1 MSTAV
6 SPAAGSG
13 TRPGRR
19 AGRMQAPVSPRVF
32 TVWLAIITVVGVLF
46 RWLYV
51 WRAGRKIPLGI
62 SDAGSYFYLGR
73 NIAEG
78 RGYIRPYDY
87 LFHAKSIPTAEFPPL
102 YPTFLAGVHLIGIT
116 QPTGQKLATSVL
128 GATIVVLIGLIG
140 RRVAGPVVGLVAAL
154 LAALYPVFAA
164 SDGGLA
170 SETLYGVL
178 VAAFLLAFLVAL
190 EQPSAGRWV
199 LVGALVGLAALTR
212 SEAVAL
218 YIFVIAPVVLFS
230 RRRIGAGRGRGWGP
244 ALQALGLAALA
255 SLVVVTPWLIR
266 DRVATKTFVPISNNS
281 GTMIAGANCPE
292 AYYSHHLGQWLYSC
306 VQRDGKPGTT
316 EAEQASHYRT
326 TGQDYARDHAG
337 RLPYVAAVRVLR
349 TWGVWDFRDEINLE
363 AFESRDH
370 GWLTAGHWMYFAMVP
385 FTIAGIVIVARR
397 RRRFLRPL
405 ATTMVMVVFVS
416 AITYGNQRFRLVA
429 EPAII
434 VFAAVGLVRLASLLW
449 PSLWDRSGD
458 DGSGAVGTAP
468 PPEPIAAA
476 GPVG

>member
-1 MSTAV
+1 M
-6 SPAAGSG
+6 GH
-13 TRPGRR
+13 R
-19 AGRMQAPVSPRVF
+19 AGCRSASAWTRAFPIG
-32 TVWLAIITVVGVLF
+32 LAVITIVGVLF

-73 NIAEG
+73 NIADG

-87 LFHAKSIPTAEFPPL
+87 LFHSKSIPTAEFPPL

-116 QPTGQKLATSVL
+116 TPTGQKLATSVL
-128 GATIVVLIGLIG
+128 GATIVVLIGLMG

-154 LAALYPVFAA
+154 LAAVYPVFVA

-178 VAAFLLAFLVAL
+178 IAAFLLAFLIAL
-190 EQPSAGRWV
+190 ERPTAWRWV

-218 YIFVIAPVVLFS
+218 YIFVIAPVLLLS
-230 RRRIGAGRGRGWGP
+230 RRRLGPGWSGALKAFGF
-244 ALQALGLAALA
+244 ALLA
-255 SLVVVTPWLIR
+255 SLIVVTPWLIR
-266 DRVATKTFVPISNNS
+266 NRIATETFVPISNNS
-281 GTMIAGANCPE
+281 GTMLAGSNCPE
-292 AYYSHHLGQWLYSC
+292 AYYSHHVGQWLYSC

-316 EAEQASHYRT
+316 EAEQASIYRGR
-326 TGQDYARDHAG
+326 GQDYARGHAG
-337 RLPYVAAVRVLR
+337 RLPYVAGVRVLR

-363 AFESRDH
+363 SFEGRDH

-397 RRRFLRPL
+397 RRRFLWPL
-405 ATTMVMVVFVS
+405 ASTMVMVVFVS
-416 AITYGNQRFRLVA
+416 ALTYGNQRFRLVA

-434 VFAAVGLVRLASLLW
+434 VFAGVGLVRLAAFLR
-449 PSLWDRSGD
+449 PSLWDRSAD
-458 DGSGAVGTAP
+458 DPPRGVAGGRTAAL
-468 PPEPIAAA
+468 PEPES
-476 GPVG
+476 VT

>member
-1 MSTAV
+1 MTADV
-6 SPAAGSG
+6 PPAAAPGARGVRRARRPSPPAG
-13 TRPGRR
+13 TRAFPI
-19 AGRMQAPVSPRVF
+19 A
-32 TVWLAIITVVGVLF
+32 LAAITIVGVLF

-73 NIAEG
+73 NIAAG

-87 LFHAKSIPTAEFPPL
+87 LFHSKSIPTAEFPPL
-102 YPTFLAGVHLIGIT
+102 YPTFLAGVHLLDMT
-116 QPTGQKLATSVL
+116 TPTGQKLATSVL
-128 GATIVVLIGLIG
+128 GAVIVVLIGLIG
-140 RRVAGPVVGLVAAL
+140 RRVAGPIVGLVAAL

-178 VAAFLLAFLVAL
+178 IAAFLLAFLIAL
-190 EQPSAGRWV
+190 DQPAAWRWV

-218 YIFVIAPVVLFS
+218 YVFVIIPVLLLS
-230 RRRIGAGRGRGWGP
+230 RGRLGPGWSG
-244 ALQALGLAALA
+244 ALRAFGLALLA
-255 SLVVVTPWLIR
+255 GLVVVTPWLIR
-266 DRVATKTFVPISNNS
+266 DRVATKAFVPISNNS
-281 GTMIAGANCPE
+281 GTMFAGANCPE

-316 EAEQASHYRT
+316 EAEQASIYRT
-326 TGQDYARDHAG
+326 RGQDYARDHAG

-363 AFESRDH
+363 SFESRDH
-370 GWLTAGHWMYFAMVP
+370 AWLTAGHWMFFAMVP
-385 FTIAGIVIVARR
+385 FTIAGIVIVSRR
-397 RRRFLRPL
+397 RRRFLWPL

-416 AITYGNQRFRLVA
+416 AFTYGNQRFRLVA

-434 VFAAVGLVRLASLLW
+434 VFAAVGLVRLAALLW
-449 PSLWDRSGD
+449 PSVWDDPTTD
-458 DGSGAVGTAP
+458 DPIRGLAREGTAP
-468 PPEPIAAA
+468 VPAPEPVA
-476 GPVG
+476 